1 MNLKIHLKKVKGRFY
16 MSLGCKGYKSN
27 HTLNEALA
35 KWIQKD
41 EGCVTFTDEK
51 TENSVYK
58 VNVRKE
64 DDHYVMDLFDIQ
76 SGELQ
81 VSQEQCPKIFQDYD
95 IVPEFYINYSPEWL

>member
-27 HTLNEALA
+27 FSFNEALS

-41 EGCVTFTDEK
+41 EGCVTFTDNK
-51 TENSVYK
+51 TDDSVYK
-58 VNVRKE
+58 VKVRKVE
-64 DDHYVMDLFDIQ
+64 DYYMMDLYDID

-81 VSQEQCPKIFQDYD
+81 VSQEQCPKIFEDYNL
-95 IVPEFYINYSPEWL
+95 PQEFYINYNSEWL